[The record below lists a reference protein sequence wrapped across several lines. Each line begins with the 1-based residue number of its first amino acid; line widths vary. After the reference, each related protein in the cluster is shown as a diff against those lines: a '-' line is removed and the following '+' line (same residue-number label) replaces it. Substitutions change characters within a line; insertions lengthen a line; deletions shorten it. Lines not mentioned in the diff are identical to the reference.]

1 MTGWMRL
8 CWPWLW
14 RALLE
19 ERKQDLSRGDGL
31 DDEIIDSEKVCDKQK
46 EARVV
51 TRSEYEEK

>member
-1 MTGWMRL
+1 ML
-8 CWPWLW
+8 
-14 RALLE
+14 